1 MFTTRTPHGHSPQ
14 LLGELG
20 TAELFV
26 LSSLRLWFLS
36 HCDRDH
42 EYPDWRQAFQAVRI
56 HDTARVPTVPAS
68 VGSRCLH

>member
-26 LSSLRLWFLS
+26 LCFFGPQWG
-36 HCDRDH
+36 
-42 EYPDWRQAFQAVRI
+42 A
-56 HDTARVPTVPAS
+56 
-68 VGSRCLH
+68 